1 MRERQRNELYR
12 DYPTFNA
19 GKETQKLGRNEIS
32 NLVTYPVQSLTQQ
45 ASGR

>member
-12 DYPTFNA
+12 DYPPINA
-19 GKETQKLGRNEIS
+19 DKETQKLGRNEIS
-32 NLVTYPVQSLTQQ
+32 NLVTYPVQSLTEQ